1 MTNTPRR
8 VLAVSV
14 LFAGVGALA
23 NAAADTKFAA
33 PSATDVAREMGAGA
47 GALQIFGSLALV
59 VATILV
65 IGWVARR
72 LKSIPQGR
80 AGRMRV
86 VDDISLGAK
95 ERAVLLQ
102 VDGTNLVLGVG
113 DGRVTILHRSAA
125 LPESLEVSTGP
136 SDKSTGATNFVDV
149 LKRSIGK

>member
-1 MTNTPRR
+1 MIIPRR

-14 LFAGVGALA
+14 LLAGLGTLA
-23 NAAADTKFAA
+23 NAATDSKFAA
-33 PSATDVAREMGAGA
+33 PSATDVAREMGPGA

-59 VATILV
+59 IITILL

-72 LKSIPQGR
+72 LKSVPQGR

-86 VDDISLGAK
+86 VDDISLGVK
-95 ERAVLLQ
+95 ERAVMLQ

-125 LPESLEVSTGP
+125 LPESLEVSADNAGKP
-136 SDKSTGATNFVDV
+136 AGAGNFVDV
-149 LKRSIGK
+149 LMRSVGK